1 MILLPNSE
9 NSRKL
14 EDFARLIA
22 NEDANVTITRRSEKY
37 FLQTE
42 RSLGYEFD

>member
-1 MILLPNSE
+1 MMLLPNSE

-14 EDFARLIA
+14 EDVGRPIG
-22 NEDANVTITRRSEKY
+22 NEDSNTTITRRSEKY